1 MKINFI
7 IIFYLLS
14 QCIFSQNNLWI
25 SFEINDNILSLC
37 EVNESIW
44 VGQSSGVSVYDY
56 NEINFYDFN
65 LLSLPGNIFD
75 IALDDKE
82 NIWLASYYGGLI
94 QYNQNNWILFDSTN
108 SDIPKI
114 SLNSIVSDSEGN
126 IWIGTDEGLLKYDK
140 SNWYLYTTSNS
151 ELPSNQIFAL
161 ELQNNILW
169 IGTQNG
175 LAKFDG
181 SSWSVYN
188 TNNSGLP
195 YNFVYSIAFENNF
208 VWIGTAVGGLAKYD
222 NNNNNWTVFNKSNSG
237 LPHNKVKSITVD
249 SKGRKWIGTWGG
261 LAMFDNLNWT
271 VFNDTNSPLDNK
283 TIETVLIDSYD
294 NVWIGSNSITLYCY
308 NENGIVSVDNKIKPF
323 LNKYLLSQNY
333 PNPFNPTTMI
343 DYTIPNVETLHATSQ
358 MQNVTLKVFDILGRE
373 VATLVNEQKKSGN
386 YQVQFDASNLSSG
399 LYLYKIQA
407 GSFSQ
412 VRKMIFLK

>member
-161 ELQNNILW
+161 ALQNNILW

-222 NNNNNWTVFNKSNSG
+222 NNNN
-237 LPHNKVKSITVD
+237 
-249 SKGRKWIGTWGG
+249 
-261 LAMFDNLNWT
+261 NWT

-333 PNPFNPTTMI
+333 PNPFNPTTI
-343 DYTIPNVETLHATSQ
+343 IEFSVPSNEYVS
-358 MQNVTLKVFDILGRE
+358 LKIYDILGRE
-373 VATLVNEQKKSGN
+373 VATLVNEQKSVGN
-386 YQVQFDASNLSSG
+386 YKVTFNASNLASG
-399 LYLYKIQA
+399 IYFYTIKA
-407 GSFSQ
+407 GSFNK
-412 VRKMIFLK
+412 VRKMLLIK